1 MTQCKQPKLEFQEIC
16 GRRVEGRFD
25 AGKLSSDG
33 GLLLIRQL
41 VEGQRFFSRLIQCFS
56 DHRDPEAIT
65 HSLESM
71 LKQRVYGLL
80 AGYEDL
86 NDHDTVRKD
95 PVAQLMAGK
104 VPGEEA
110 DLASHSTLNRIEL
123 SLPRSQVFSD

>member
-1 MTQCKQPKLEFQEIC
+1 
-16 GRRVEGRFD
+16 
-25 AGKLSSDG
+25 
-33 GLLLIRQL
+33 
-41 VEGQRFFSRLIQCFS
+41 
-56 DHRDPEAIT
+56 
-65 HSLESM
+65 M